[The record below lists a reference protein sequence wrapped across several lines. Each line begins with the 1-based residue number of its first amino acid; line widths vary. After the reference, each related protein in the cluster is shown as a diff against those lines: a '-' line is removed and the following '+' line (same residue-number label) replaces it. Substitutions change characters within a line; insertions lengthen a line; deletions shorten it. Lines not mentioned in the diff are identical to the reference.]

1 MDPVTQT
8 IFTVVLM
15 FISGWVGRKAGR
27 RQGVAGTISYLIQ
40 MDVCTTDDLHEA
52 QERFEKHI
60 SDKDD
65 D

>member
-1 MDPVTQT
+1 
-8 IFTVVLM
+8 M